1 MARRSTVITTIARQ
15 LPPASWA
22 AILLAAPAFGLA
34 LAATH

>member
-1 MARRSTVITTIARQ
+1 MARRSTVINTIARQ

-22 AILLAAPAFGLA
+22 AILFAVLVVGVA